1 MSQLLFSFLLLFSFQ
16 TVAEVKES
24 QIELKKNI
32 CLGEHSNSR
41 KKFVGGDGSEDKP
54 YVICNI
60 YQLQKINNN
69 RSAHY
74 VLGQN
79 IDVSLSHPNFT
90 PIGKFSGELN
100 GNGFEI
106 QNLQVQDSFSHSIGL
121 FQVIS
126 SGGRIKNLGIKNPT
140 IHLKRNKEITV
151 GGLAGKIEVN
161 DEDSVMI
168 TNSYVSGSM
177 TLVGNN
183 NSVSSLGGLIGEIII
198 DGQKKLPP
206 YIKGPVQIRHSYVS
220 GSVAFSS
227 KDNSASNVGKLV
239 GSVEIGGELE
249 IMDSYVEVDTAF
261 HSEENFT
268 EKGGLVGRIFV
279 YGRNGR
285 FEIKNCSVRGQV
297 NFFSKGN
304 EVPRMGGLAG
314 SIRLF
319 TNGAIEITDS
329 YIEADTIFHIE
340 EEHSHSRMGG
350 LAGEIFNH
358 SGDLEIR
365 NFSIRGQMNFSSN
378 GNEKSLMGGLA
389 GRLHI
394 GKEGRGKIIHS
405 RIEEPM
411 IFFGENNSE
420 IEMGGLVGQL
430 SVKGPVK
437 IIDSDVNDAIIFSME
452 NHSRSI
458 MGGLIGSM
466 DYKEDRHGI
475 NFSVHRGGGDMK
487 IIDSDVNGA
496 MTFFGRNNIH
506 PRMGGLFGV
515 MIPEIQYMNRRA
527 KKSRVTIE
535 NSYVRNDNN
544 NSPLMNLFYDDQN
557 KCVDSEW
564 LNIHNTTERY
574 RLIVSDEI
582 LDSSSCLPIEFDL
595 W

>member
-1 MSQLLFSFLLLFSFQ
+1 MSQLLFSFLLFSFQ
-16 TVAEVKES
+16 TVAETEES
-24 QIELKKNI
+24 QIGLKKSI
-32 CLGEHSNSR
+32 CSGEHSNSR
-41 KKFVGGDGSEDKP
+41 KKFAGGDGSKDKP

-74 VLGQN
+74 ILGQN
-79 IDVSLSHPNFT
+79 IEVSLSHPNFT

-106 QNLQVQDSFSHSIGL
+106 QNLQVQDSFFRSIGL

-161 DEDSVMI
+161 DEDSIMI
-168 TNSYVSGSM
+168 ANSYVSGLI
-177 TLVGNN
+177 TLIGDN

-206 YIKGPVQIRHSYVS
+206 YTKGSVQIRHSYVS
-220 GSVAFSS
+220 GSVTFSG

-239 GSVEIGGELE
+239 GTAEIGGELE
-249 IMDSYVEVDTAF
+249 IIDSYAEVDTAF

-268 EKGGLVGRIFV
+268 EQGGLVGRIFV

-285 FEIKNCSVRGQV
+285 FEIKNCSVRGQM
-297 NFFSKGN
+297 NFSSKGN
-304 EVPRMGGLAG
+304 KAPLMGGLAG

-329 YIEADTIFHIE
+329 YIEADTIFHSE
-340 EEHSHSRMGG
+340 EEHSHSLMGG

-365 NFSIRGQMNFSSN
+365 NFSVLGQINFSN
-378 GNEKSLMGGLA
+378 KENEKSLMGGLA
-389 GRLHI
+389 GRLFI
-394 GKEGRGKIIHS
+394 GKEGQGKIIHS
-405 RIEEPM
+405 RVEGPIT
-411 IFFGENNSE
+411 FFGENNSE

-437 IIDSDVNDAIIFSME
+437 IIDSDINGSVIFSME
-452 NHSRSI
+452 NHPKLI

-475 NFSVHRGGGDMK
+475 NFSVHRGGGYVK
-487 IIDSDVNGA
+487 IIDGDVNGSII
-496 MTFFGRNNIH
+496 FSGRNNINT
-506 PRMGGLFGV
+506 RVGGLIGV
-515 MIPEIQYMNRRA
+515 MIPEIQYMVRRA
-527 KKSRVTIE
+527 KKSRITIE
-535 NSYVRNDNN
+535 TSYVRNDNKN
-544 NSPLMNLFYDDQN
+544 YPLTNLFYNDQN
-557 KCVDSEW
+557 RCLDSKW
-564 LNIHNTTERY
+564 MNIYKTREKY
-574 RLIVSDEI
+574 RLTISDEI
-582 LDSSSCLPIEFDL
+582 LYSSCLPVEFDL